1 MATARPWIVL
11 GHKTLNRHEDNLWS
25 LEGKIPDMALRR
37 RMTLARMHDGQ
48 VVVHNAVCVEEPI
61 MNEIEAWGEPTV
73 IVVPSAWHRLDAHAW
88 KQRYPKARVVCP
100 PGARK
105 SVEKI
110 VAVQET
116 YDQWKGDNTVRL
128 ETLNGIS
135 GAEGVMTV
143 SHDDRSSA
151 VFNDILFN
159 TPHLRGMAGWVMHHV
174 TDSTGGPKISRIARW
189 FVIKDQSALRQG
201 FHNVADAGGLVRVFP
216 GHGDVIESE
225 ASTVLRGVSDALI
238 RT

>member
-11 GHKTLNRHEDNLWS
+11 GHKPLNRHEDNLWS
-25 LEGKIPDMALRR
+25 LEGKIPNMALRR
-37 RMTLARMHDGQ
+37 RMTLARTNDGQ

-61 MNEIEAWGEPTV
+61 MKEIEAWGEPTV

-110 VAVQET
+110 VTVDET
-116 YDQWKGDNTVRL
+116 YDQWKGDPSVSL
-128 ETLNGIS
+128 KTLGGIS

-143 SHDDRSSA
+143 THGDRSSA

-159 TPHLRGMAGWVMHHV
+159 TAHLRGMAGWIMHHV

-189 FVIKDQSALRQG
+189 FVIKDKAALRQD
-201 FHNVADAGGLVRVFP
+201 FHHVADTGGLSRVFP
-216 GHGDVIESE
+216 GHGDVIEHE
-225 ASTVLRGVSDALI
+225 APTVLRSVSDTLM
-238 RT
+238 R